1 MSIKSLFLQS
11 LFTVIFTGVSFAN
24 IANKNTISAKNKISF
39 TENKGQIVDQN
50 NLKRNDVLFNG
61 QSGRLSYFIK
71 ESGVS
76 YQLHK
81 VEKWSDAEDISK
93 GIFKRPIETSIYRVD
108 INWLNTNKNYEVK
121 KGEEI
126 ASSYNYYT
134 SSFPEGIHNV
144 KAYKDVFI
152 KNIYKGIDLHYYEK
166 DGDLKYDYIV
176 APKTDYKK
184 IQLQI
189 EGAEKI
195 VLQKDGSILI
205 KTPFG
210 DIVEGAPVVFQNGK
224 QLNAKWR
231 VDKNVLS
238 FIIQN
243 YNPEYE
249 LIIDPVTR
257 MWGTYFGGFENEI
270 CRKVVSDNNNNII
283 IVGQTNSTSNIA
295 TSGSFQTTL
304 SGNDDVFIAKFNP
317 LGSLLWST
325 YFGSNFLEL
334 ALSCAIDN
342 SGNIYVSGFTES
354 NSGITTSG
362 SHQGNFGGQSDAFLV
377 KFNSNGQRQWAT
389 YCGGSGIDYGY
400 ACSVDALGNVYL
412 TGETSSSNNIATSG
426 AFLGNYSGGND
437 AFLVKFNASG
447 QRLWGTYFGGTS
459 VDGSYSCATDLN
471 NNVIIA
477 GRTTSNSV
485 ATPGVQYENLI
496 GNGFIAQFNSVGN
509 LNWATYYTSEVQ
521 SCSTDSTGNIY
532 IAGYTNSTNL
542 ISTPGAHQENYG
554 GDMEDAYLAKFNNLG
569 LLIWGTYYGGQ
580 YRDFSYSVTA
590 SSNRV
595 YLSGFTTS
603 SINIATSGAYQT
615 AYGGGMYDAFLAGF
629 DTSGVR
635 QWGTYL
641 GNSGIDQAFSVTTDS
656 NGMIYLAGATSS
668 YDSIATIGS
677 HQSMFMGA
685 QDAFLVKF
693 GDCGGFSAIAT
704 TSINEICE
712 GTTATVTVSASGGI
726 PPYTGVGSFNV
737 AGGNY
742 TYNVTDN
749 NGCVDTANIIIVEKV
764 PPLQDVCMVTT
775 DSITASYNIIVWEKP
790 SNMDNIDSFF
800 IYREI
805 TLNNYQLV
813 GAVHK
818 DSLSVFE
825 DFGAN
830 PNSTSYKYK
839 IAVYDTCSNIGVK
852 GDYHNSIHLQYLGL
866 GNFQWTAYQIENS
879 PNPVASYN
887 FYRDDNATG
896 NFQLLQIIPGGNTTY
911 TDINYSSFPNAL
923 YRVDVIW
930 NGNYQCNPSRSSSIT
945 TSRSNIRGQ
954 VISSVY
960 LQDVAGDILI
970 YPNPSRDYITI
981 VLPYYAE
988 NNVTIMDAQGKITYT
1003 SMSNLKEISLDL
1015 ETFETGIYLISIE
1028 NEFGRFSKK
1037 IIKQ

>member
-1 MSIKSLFLQS
+1 MSIKSLFLQY
-11 LFTVIFTGVSFAN
+11 LFIVIFTGVSFAN

-61 QSGRLSYFIK
+61 QSGGLSYFIK

-81 VEKWSDAEDISK
+81 VEKWSDTEDISK
-93 GIFKRPIETSIYRVD
+93 GIFKRPLETSIYRVD

-195 VLQKDGSILI
+195 VLQKEGSILI

-231 VDKNVLS
+231 IDKNVLS

-249 LIIDPVTR
+249 LIIDPATR

-270 CRKVVSDNNNNII
+270 CRKVVSDSNNNII

-426 AFLGNYSGGND
+426 AFRENYAGGND

-459 VDGSYSCATDLN
+459 ADNSISCVIDFN
-471 NNVIIA
+471 NNIIIA
-477 GRTTSNSV
+477 GRTYSDSI

-532 IAGYTNSTNL
+532 IAGFTNSTNL
-542 ISTPGAHQENYG
+542 IATPGAHQENYG

-569 LLIWGTYYGGQ
+569 LLIWGTYYGGE
-580 YRDFSYSVTA
+580 YRDFSYSVSA
-590 SSNRV
+590 SSNKV

-615 AYGGGMYDAFLAGF
+615 VNGGGMYDAFLAEF
-629 DTSGVR
+629 DTNGVR
-635 QWGTYL
+635 QWGTYY
-641 GNSGIDQAFSVTTDS
+641 GSGGIDQAFSVTTDS
-656 NGMIYLAGATSS
+656 NGMIYLAGATYGSVEGIS
-668 YDSIATIGS
+668 TTGS
-677 HQSMFMGA
+677 HQSTYKGEH
-685 QDAFLVKF
+685 DAFLVKF
-693 GDCGGFSAIAT
+693 GNCSNL
-704 TSINEICE
+704 SIVANVSSNEICNGSTASVIVNATGVNPPIS
-712 GTTATVTVSASGGI
+712 GTGTFNVSGGNHTFTVSD
-726 PPYTGVGSFNV
+726 V
-737 AGGNY
+737 
-742 TYNVTDN
+742 
-749 NGCVDTANIIIVEKV
+749 NGCNSSANIIITELI
-764 PPLQDVCMVTT
+764 PPIQEICMVTS
-775 DSITASYNIIVWEKP
+775 DSITGSFNLVIWEK
-790 SNMDNIDSFF
+790 STDMSNIDSFCIF
-800 IYREI
+800 REI
-805 TLNNYQLV
+805 TLDDYQLI
-813 GAVHK
+813 GSVHK

-825 DFGAN
+825 DYNAD
-830 PNSTSYKYK
+830 PNSTSFKYK
-839 IAVYDTCSNIGVK
+839 IAVKDTCNNIGEK
-852 GDYHNSIHLQYLGL
+852 SLFHSTIHLQYLGS
-866 GNFQWTAYQIENS
+866 GNFQWNTYQIEFL
-879 PNPVASYN
+879 PNPISSYN
-887 FYRDDNATG
+887 FYRDDNGDG
-896 NFQLLQIIPGGNTTY
+896 NFTLLQVIPGGNTTFTDVNY
-911 TDINYSSFPNAL
+911 TSYPNAL
-923 YRVDVIW
+923 YQVEAIW
-930 NGNYQCNPSRSSSIT
+930 TGAYQCSPTRAAITVSRT
-945 TSRSNIRGQ
+945 RSNIIGNSDFNNSNIR
-954 VISSVY
+954 V
-960 LQDVAGDILI
+960 
-970 YPNPSRDYITI
+970 YPNPSTDFV
-981 VLPYYAE
+981 VLKMPIKTQSDFKIY
-988 NNVTIMDAQGKITYT
+988 DAQGKLIFTKSDNT
-1003 SMSNLKEISLDL
+1003 REINFDISR
-1015 ETFETGIYLISIE
+1015 FETGIYQISIE

-1037 IIKQ
+1037 FIKYK